1 MTAFTQVLLSSHSFQ
16 AMGAARRDPRRGEIP
31 VRSASCGSVVRQT
44 WGSSVEYRLAKIQ
57 KYKSKFRTMAAN
69 VFHRL
74 PHYQGGNMEN
84 EKTTLTVLMVEPGKA
99 PYQAAIGADLK
110 SLQQVVG
117 GYIESIAPYDDPV
130 AIVCNEEGKLEQLPF
145 NRGLRDES
153 GNLYDYIAGN
163 FMIVGLGEEDFTS
176 LPPEYIEKYSQLF
189 AQPEILNIANGKFEV
204 LPDTS
209 FEQQESEEPNM
220 SM

>member
-1 MTAFTQVLLSSHSFQ
+1 
-16 AMGAARRDPRRGEIP
+16 
-31 VRSASCGSVVRQT
+31 
-44 WGSSVEYRLAKIQ
+44 
-57 KYKSKFRTMAAN
+57 
-69 VFHRL
+69 
-74 PHYQGGNMEN
+74 MEN
-84 EKTTLTVLMVEPGKA
+84 EKSTLTVLMVEPGKA
-99 PYQAAIGADLK
+99 PYQATIGADLK

-163 FMIVGLGEEDFTS
+163 FMIVGLGDEDFTS

-189 AQPEILNIANGKFEV
+189 AQPEILNITNGRFEV
-204 LPDTS
+204 LPDAS

>member
-1 MTAFTQVLLSSHSFQ
+1 M
-16 AMGAARRDPRRGEIP
+16 
-31 VRSASCGSVVRQT
+31 RSANCGSVVRPT
-44 WGSSVEYRLAKIQ
+44 WGSSVEYRLAKTQ
-57 KYKSKFRTMAAN
+57 KQKSKFRTMAAG
-69 VFHRL
+69 VIHQL

-84 EKTTLTVLMVEPGKA
+84 EKSTLTVLMVEPGKA

-117 GYIESIAPYDDPV
+117 GYIESISPYDDPV
-130 AIVCNEEGKLEQLPF
+130 AIVCNDEGKLEQLPF

-189 AQPEILNIANGKFEV
+189 AQPEILNITNGRLEV

-209 FEQQESEEPNM
+209 FEQKESEEPNM

>member
-1 MTAFTQVLLSSHSFQ
+1 MRIL
-16 AMGAARRDPRRGEIP
+16 
-31 VRSASCGSVVRQT
+31 
-44 WGSSVEYRLAKIQ
+44 K
-57 KYKSKFRTMAAN
+57 
-69 VFHRL
+69 
-74 PHYQGGNMEN
+74 
-84 EKTTLTVLMVEPGKA
+84 VEPGKA
-99 PYQAAIGADLK
+99 PYVKDMKDGLEAI
-110 SLQQVVG
+110 QQEVQG
-117 GYIESIAPYDDPV
+117 LFQPV
-130 AIVCNEEGKLEQLPF
+130 YVEDGVILCCNEEGKLEQLPF

-189 AQPEILNIANGKFEV
+189 AQPEILNIANGRFEV

>member
-1 MTAFTQVLLSSHSFQ
+1 MLHITKNYALQTLC
-16 AMGAARRDPRRGEIP
+16 GE
-31 VRSASCGSVVRQT
+31 
-44 WGSSVEYRLAKIQ
+44 
-57 KYKSKFRTMAAN
+57 
-69 VFHRL
+69 
-74 PHYQGGNMEN
+74 PHN
-84 EKTTLTVLMVEPGKA
+84 
-99 PYQAAIGADLK
+99 
-110 SLQQVVG
+110 
-117 GYIESIAPYDDPV
+117 
-130 AIVCNEEGKLEQLPF
+130 VCNEEGKLEQLPF

-189 AQPEILNIANGKFEV
+189 AQPEILNITNGRFEV
-204 LPDTS
+204 LPDAS

>member
-1 MTAFTQVLLSSHSFQ
+1 MLHITTNYTL
-16 AMGAARRDPRRGEIP
+16 
-31 VRSASCGSVVRQT
+31 QT
-44 WGSSVEYRLAKIQ
+44 LCCS
-57 KYKSKFRTMAAN
+57 
-69 VFHRL
+69 
-74 PHYQGGNMEN
+74 PHN
-84 EKTTLTVLMVEPGKA
+84 
-99 PYQAAIGADLK
+99 
-110 SLQQVVG
+110 
-117 GYIESIAPYDDPV
+117 
-130 AIVCNEEGKLEQLPF
+130 VCNDEGKLEQLPF

-189 AQPEILNIANGKFEV
+189 AQPEILNIANGRFEV

-209 FEQQESEEPNM
+209 IEQQESEEPNM

>member
-1 MTAFTQVLLSSHSFQ
+1 VSNT
-16 AMGAARRDPRRGEIP
+16 
-31 VRSASCGSVVRQT
+31 GSQKPKTKV
-44 WGSSVEYRLAKIQ
+44 KIQ
-57 KYKSKFRTMAAN
+57 NNGSRCLI
-69 VFHRL
+69 HRL

-84 EKTTLTVLMVEPGKA
+84 EKSTLTVLMVEPGKA

-117 GYIESIAPYDDPV
+117 GYIESISPYDDPV
-130 AIVCNEEGKLEQLPF
+130 AIVCNDEGKLEQLPF

-189 AQPEILNIANGKFEV
+189 AQPEILNITNGRLEV

-209 FEQQESEEPNM
+209 FEQKESEEPNM

>member
-1 MTAFTQVLLSSHSFQ
+1 MANKIWKEVFLIMCSSSRKNARNTERFSLSLRITDDYALQ
-16 AMGAARRDPRRGEIP
+16 TLCGE
-31 VRSASCGSVVRQT
+31 QH
-44 WGSSVEYRLAKIQ
+44 
-57 KYKSKFRTMAAN
+57 N
-69 VFHRL
+69 
-74 PHYQGGNMEN
+74 
-84 EKTTLTVLMVEPGKA
+84 
-99 PYQAAIGADLK
+99 
-110 SLQQVVG
+110 
-117 GYIESIAPYDDPV
+117 
-130 AIVCNEEGKLEQLPF
+130 VCNEEGKLEQLPF

-163 FMIVGLGEEDFTS
+163 FMIVGLGEENFTS

-189 AQPEILNIANGKFEV
+189 AQPEILNIANDKFEV

>member
-1 MTAFTQVLLSSHSFQ
+1 MGGGRRPIRMANTFREKDFLIMCSYMSQSADCFMHSGFLLHIISNYALQ
-16 AMGAARRDPRRGEIP
+16 TL
-31 VRSASCGSVVRQT
+31 CGS
-44 WGSSVEYRLAKIQ
+44 
-57 KYKSKFRTMAAN
+57 
-69 VFHRL
+69 
-74 PHYQGGNMEN
+74 PHN
-84 EKTTLTVLMVEPGKA
+84 
-99 PYQAAIGADLK
+99 I
-110 SLQQVVG
+110 
-117 GYIESIAPYDDPV
+117 
-130 AIVCNEEGKLEQLPF
+130 CNDEGKLEQLPF

-189 AQPEILNIANGKFEV
+189 AQPEILNIANGRFEV
-204 LPDTS
+204 LPDTF

>member
-1 MTAFTQVLLSSHSFQ
+1 M
-16 AMGAARRDPRRGEIP
+16 
-31 VRSASCGSVVRQT
+31 
-44 WGSSVEYRLAKIQ
+44 K
-57 KYKSKFRTMAAN
+57 
-69 VFHRL
+69 
-74 PHYQGGNMEN
+74 
-84 EKTTLTVLMVEPGKA
+84 VLMVEPGKS
-99 PYQAAIGADLK
+99 PYAAEIESGLK
-110 SLQQVVG
+110 SLQAAVG
-117 GYIESIAPYDDPV
+117 GDIQAVYPYEDPV
-130 AIVCNEEGKLEQLPF
+130 ALICNEEGKLEQLPF

-209 FEQQESEEPNM
+209 FEQQKSEEPNM

>member
-1 MTAFTQVLLSSHSFQ
+1 MLRITDNYTLQTLC
-16 AMGAARRDPRRGEIP
+16 GA
-31 VRSASCGSVVRQT
+31 
-44 WGSSVEYRLAKIQ
+44 
-57 KYKSKFRTMAAN
+57 
-69 VFHRL
+69 
-74 PHYQGGNMEN
+74 PH
-84 EKTTLTVLMVEPGKA
+84 K
-99 PYQAAIGADLK
+99 
-110 SLQQVVG
+110 
-117 GYIESIAPYDDPV
+117 
-130 AIVCNEEGKLEQLPF
+130 VCNEEGKLEQLPF

-176 LPPEYIEKYSQLF
+176 LQPEYIEKYSQLF
-189 AQPEILNIANGKFEV
+189 AQPEILNITNGKFEV